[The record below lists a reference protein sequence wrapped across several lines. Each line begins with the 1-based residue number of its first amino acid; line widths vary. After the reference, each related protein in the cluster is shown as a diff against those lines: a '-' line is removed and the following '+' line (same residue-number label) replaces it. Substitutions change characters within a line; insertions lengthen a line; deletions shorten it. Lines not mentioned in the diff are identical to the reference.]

1 MAVLHTTIKE
11 ELFYVD
17 LKQKK
22 LSKSNLTNV
31 TNETEKNMGMWSL
44 LHDIYVDTAINY
56 TLGNS

>member
-1 MAVLHTTIKE
+1 MAVSHTTIKE

-31 TNETEKNMGMWSL
+31 TNETEKTMGM
-44 LHDIYVDTAINY
+44 
-56 TLGNS
+56 